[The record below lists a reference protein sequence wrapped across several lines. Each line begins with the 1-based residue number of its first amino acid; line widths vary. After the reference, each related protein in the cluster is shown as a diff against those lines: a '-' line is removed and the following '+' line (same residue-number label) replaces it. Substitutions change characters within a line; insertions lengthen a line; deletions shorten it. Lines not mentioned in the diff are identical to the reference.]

1 MSRQPILA
9 AGIAVASLTFFGYAC
24 SGILE
29 GEETSPTPEPRTGP
43 IPEIVV
49 EDIVEYSPNPIPD
62 QVIECYDENEA
73 VSEFTSY
80 VVWDDKVW
88 LNRADDRASRECVS
102 EGTCDLGWYDGRL
115 VHISRTP
122 DLVRTELIDLEK
134 LEMDVIVD
142 MTSLFHGQDLEPQLQ
157 PIVPCHSRKLP
168 LGMMVVPETSEAL
181 GSSN

>member
-9 AGIAVASLTFFGYAC
+9 TCIAVTSLAFFGYTC
-24 SGILE
+24 SGFLGE
-29 GEETSPTPEPRTGP
+29 EETSPAPAPRAGP
-43 IPEIVV
+43 IPKIVV
-49 EDIVEYSPNPIPD
+49 DDIIEYNPNPIPD

-73 VSEFTSY
+73 VWQFTSY
-80 VVWDDKVW
+80 VVWNGKVW

-102 EGTCDLGWYDGRL
+102 DGTCDLGWYDGRL
-115 VHISRTP
+115 VHVSRTA

-142 MTSLFHGQDLEPQLQ
+142 MTSLFYGQDLEPQLQ
-157 PIVPCHSRKLP
+157 PIVPCHSRDLP
-168 LGMMVVPETSEAL
+168 LGIMVVPETAETQ